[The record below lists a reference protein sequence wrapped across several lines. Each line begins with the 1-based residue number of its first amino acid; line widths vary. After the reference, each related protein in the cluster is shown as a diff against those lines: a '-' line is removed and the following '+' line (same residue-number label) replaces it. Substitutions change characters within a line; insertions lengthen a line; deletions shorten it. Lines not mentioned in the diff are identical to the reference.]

1 MRVDKEIKKVHK
13 VNLTYFFRASFDNIY
28 NNIGLSN
35 LNLFINNIWII
46 KNNSF
51 YLFKELFPTPFKI
64 VFNNDFLLP
73 LVSV

>member
-35 LNLFINNIWII
+35 LNLFINNI
-46 KNNSF
+46 
-51 YLFKELFPTPFKI
+51 
-64 VFNNDFLLP
+64 
-73 LVSV
+73 